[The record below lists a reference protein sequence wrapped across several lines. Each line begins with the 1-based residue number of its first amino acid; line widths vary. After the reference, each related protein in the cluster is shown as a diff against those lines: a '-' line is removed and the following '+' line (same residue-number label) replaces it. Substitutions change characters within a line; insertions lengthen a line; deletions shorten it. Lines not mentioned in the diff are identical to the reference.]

1 MWRRSVSVYRAC
13 NRKSEHSIERTDW
26 SFLIITKVS
35 LFWNGFLSLDVK
47 KGEK

>member
-1 MWRRSVSVYRAC
+1 MEKVSAC
-13 NRKSEHSIERTDW
+13 NRKSEHSIEHTDW

-35 LFWNGFLSLDVK
+35 LFWNKFLGLDVK